1 MCTETFLHLPE
12 EKKHRFLEAAWEEFT
27 TVSFASASI
36 NQIIRRAGIPRGSF
50 YQYFS
55 DKSDLFF
62 YLMNLI
68 GAHFSE
74 ELRKT
79 VLQTGGNLF
88 RTLLLCF
95 DRLVQ
100 KGPAADYM
108 FDRCLRIIQLN
119 PEIFFQIT
127 LSSRPDHCFLEAAW
141 TQVDLSA
148 FRSRDPDY
156 VYQVFLLALLALAAA
171 VRDTLAKPENSE
183 LHRRALVQ
191 RLTIIHSGGLAERDS
206 TKEVPYA

>member
-88 RTLLLCF
+88 RTL
-95 DRLVQ
+95 
-100 KGPAADYM
+100 
-108 FDRCLRIIQLN
+108 QLN

-191 RLTIIHSGGLAERDS
+191 RLTIIQSGCLAERDS